1 MTLWFENAQGIKRP
15 ICDCA
20 TWEEVT
26 KSIEEFIAQCNA
38 SKHAMAKEKFGE
50 KYDHAKVIPFV
61 SYYTRV
67 WESDGMTKID
77 VGSHTEFFYWEGKFP
92 NDNECSS

>member
-1 MTLWFENAQGIKRP
+1 MTLWFENSQGIKRQ
-15 ICDCA
+15 ICDCT
-20 TWEEVT
+20 TWTEVCD
-26 KSIEEFIAQCNA
+26 SIDEFIDQCNENKPA
-38 SKHAMAKEKFGE
+38 NKR
-50 KYDHAKVIPFV
+50 FV
-61 SYYTRV
+61 SYYKRV

>member
-1 MTLWFENAQGIKRP
+1 MTLWFENSQGIKRQ

-20 TWEEVT
+20 NWEEVC
-26 KSIEEFIAQCNA
+26 KSIEEFINQCNIN
-38 SKHAMAKEKFGE
+38 KHNVAKERYGKD
-50 KYDHAKVIPFV
+50 YDPSKVIPFV
-61 SYYTRV
+61 NYYTRV
-67 WESDGMTKID
+67 WEEDGMTKID